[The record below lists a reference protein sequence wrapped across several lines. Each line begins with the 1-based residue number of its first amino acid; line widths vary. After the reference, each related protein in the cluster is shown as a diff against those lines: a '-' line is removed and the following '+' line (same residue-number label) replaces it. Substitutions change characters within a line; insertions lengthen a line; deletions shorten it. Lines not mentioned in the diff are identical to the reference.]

1 MQVFTV
7 TNQYNSLMTTVV
19 NDGKADYVS
28 AIAVQLDL
36 ACGIDYQCPS
46 LADQS
51 EYILESLSDKSEIMV
66 DLWQNGIPIW
76 VYVLNV

>member
-36 ACGIDYQCPS
+36 ACGQCQS
-46 LADQS
+46 LAGQS
-51 EYILESLSDKSEIMV
+51 EYILESLSDKSETMV
-66 DLWQNGIPIW
+66 DLWQNGTPIW

>member
-7 TNQYNSLMTTVV
+7 TNQYNSLMTTVA
-19 NDGKADYVS
+19 NDDTDRCIA
-28 AIAVQLDL
+28 AIGLQLDK
-36 ACGIDYQCPS
+36 ACGISGDEFGQMDY
-46 LADQS
+46 
-51 EYILESLSDKSEIMV
+51 IIKTLSDNNAVMI